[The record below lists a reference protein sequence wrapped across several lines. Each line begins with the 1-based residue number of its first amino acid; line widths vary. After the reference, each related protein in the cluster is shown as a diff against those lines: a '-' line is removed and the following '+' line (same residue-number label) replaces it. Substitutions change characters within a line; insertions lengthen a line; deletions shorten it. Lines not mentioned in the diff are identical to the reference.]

1 MTNDCHLLR
10 ELDAWFSLALD
21 LLATQPAVR
30 RDLLLLVGGAARPQ
44 DVASVTSN
52 DCEAVADHLLV
63 YPPTA
68 GGRSL
73 PLTPAFVE
81 VTALCPGDFPEH
93 RDDPEGDARAVEEA
107 IATVDAAL
115 VRLTGCLRPGGADRL
130 RALRMHAWRHELGD
144 HVGVLAR
151 CYGRELTDL
160 LDSGGGCPATRGDR
174 DVADLVP
181 MQRRTAAALV

>member
-10 ELDAWFSLALD
+10 ELDAWFSLATD
-21 LLATQPAVR
+21 LLATEPDVL
-30 RDLLLLVGGAARPQ
+30 RDVMLLVGGASRAE
-44 DVASVTSN
+44 DVASVTAA
-52 DCEAVADHLLV
+52 DCEQVAGHMLV

-73 PLTPAFVE
+73 PLTPGFVE
-81 VTALCPGDFPEH
+81 GTGLSASDFPAH
-93 RDDPEGDARAVEEA
+93 RADPVADAQAVEHA

-115 VRLTGCLRPGGADRL
+115 ARLTGYARPTGADRL
-130 RALRMHAWRHELGD
+130 RELRMHAWRHELGG

-151 CYGRELTDL
+151 CYGRELSGL
-160 LDSGGGCPATRGDR
+160 LDSGGTCPMTRADR

-181 MQRRTAAALV
+181 AQRGVAVTV